1 MTYITSLLQPQYPRQ
16 SLDKMH
22 GDGQE
27 NMDVIALLGIAD
39 AVIMASSMRQ
49 LGWTDADI
57 SRWLGA

>member
-39 AVIMASSMRQ
+39 AVVMASSMRQ